1 VDDAARHAVE
11 RGRQTASPG
20 CDSPSPGAPAGRD
33 AAISPSPSSG
43 RSVPSSTGS

>member
-11 RGRQTASPG
+11 RGRQTVSPAATRR
-20 CDSPSPGAPAGRD
+20 PPGAPAGRD